1 MRRLNYPPGSLK
13 SKLILFLII
22 ITVVAVDQLTKLWV
36 TSSLFLGESR
46 PEEGILR
53 LTHVANEGVIFGIS
67 MPQPLALVFP
77 ILLVIAAIFLF
88 FRYTVLESGFTT
100 IGLGL
105 VVGGSIG
112 NLIDRFRLG
121 HVTDFID
128 LRLWGDYHW
137 PAFNVADS
145 AIVVGTVMIVFC
157 LVRIMNALEQ
167 G

>member
-1 MRRLNYPPGSLK
+1 MQRLKYLPGSWK
-13 SKLILFLII
+13 SRVTLFLII
-22 ITVVAVDQLTKLWV
+22 LSVVAADQLTKLWI
-36 TSSLFLGESR
+36 TSSLRLGESR

-53 LTHVANEGVIFGIS
+53 LTRVANEGVVFGIS
-67 MPQPLALVFP
+67 MPQPIALTLP
-77 ILLVIAAIFLF
+77 IMVVIAALFLF
-88 FRYTVLESGFTT
+88 FRYSLLNSGIIK

-105 VVGGSIG
+105 IVGGSIG

-128 LRLWGDYHW
+128 LRLLGDYHW

-145 AIVVGTVMIVFC
+145 AIIVGTILIVFW
-157 LVRIMNALEQ
+157 LIRMMDTLER